1 MGFSRQEYWSRLPGP
16 PPGDLPNSGTKPT
29 SLMSPALAGELFT
42 TSTAWEAHECMNG
55 GDLQEKR
62 LCTKAK
68 YQEQSQ
74 KYVYDFI

>member
-1 MGFSRQEYWSRLPGP
+1 MGFSRHEYWSGLPCSPLGYQLN
-16 PPGDLPNSGTKPT
+16 PGIEPA
-29 SLMSPALAGELFT
+29 SLKSPALAGELFT

>member
-1 MGFSRQEYWSRLPGP
+1 
-16 PPGDLPNSGTKPT
+16 
-29 SLMSPALAGELFT
+29 MSPALAGELFT
-42 TSTAWEAHECMNG
+42 TSTAWEAHKCMNG